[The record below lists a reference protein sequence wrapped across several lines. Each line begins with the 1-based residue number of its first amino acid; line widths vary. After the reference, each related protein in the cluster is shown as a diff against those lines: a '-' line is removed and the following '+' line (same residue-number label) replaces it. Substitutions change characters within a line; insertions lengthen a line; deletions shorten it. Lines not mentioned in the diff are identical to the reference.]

1 MRADLKLDD
10 RLTRAM
16 RGGPSALPGD
26 LALLRSYLRMIAD
39 LLEEKA
45 TDLEHD
51 WAQACAAA
59 AEIETLHGLEG
70 AVAERAIGVQ
80 ASGLDDLRVKLEIWR
95 ALIQGLPDEEMA
107 STQNRLVLSIEADI
121 QRLQRGSRRSNS

>member
-16 RGGPSALPGD
+16 RGGAAALPGD
-26 LALLRSYLRMIAD
+26 LALLRSYLRLIAG

-51 WAQACAAA
+51 WGQACAAA

-70 AVAERAIGVQ
+70 SVAERAIGVR
-80 ASGLDDLRVKLEIWR
+80 SRDLEDVRVKLEIWR
-95 ALIQGLPDEEMA
+95 MLVQGLEDEEMA
-107 STQNRLVLSIEADI
+107 STQNRLVLSIEADLD
-121 QRLQRGSRRSNS
+121 RLQRGPRR